1 MSNTQLDVPENTVFC
16 QIDHMIG
23 SDPLSRTHRV
33 HALLILMC
41 LLITGCGGGGG
52 ESPEYS
58 VSGKIT
64 DASGTGV
71 PGVEIGISG
80 TQFPG
85 TVATSDSEGKWQAD
99 GLKGIV
105 TVTPR
110 LDGWFFT
117 PSFKKVDKA
126 ADDINFTA
134 TREPQEYSI
143 SGVVSDEQG
152 AGLADVTIKIAGEV
166 SKEAITGA
174 DGTWGTDGLTG
185 TVTVTPEK
193 EGWSFAPPSREVAQA
208 DSSLNFTGTP
218 DAGLLTV
225 ELNFLHSFPVAQ
237 EEGDFPE
244 SSATAKPSRLL
255 ADHGL
260 DFGLINSY
268 VPGQFIVMMDPALP
282 RAERERIL
290 SEAGYEILDT
300 LDVIAAHL
308 VTPKGYALF
317 AHQEET
323 HHMEALQ
330 VNPAVLAVEQNQ
342 LAYALELAFPNDPY
356 YYIIQ
361 CWHYDQIRLPQA
373 WAVTTGSRNVR
384 VAVLD
389 SGVDTDHPELAA
401 NLDLENAWDFTSE
414 GTAEDGHGH
423 GTHVT
428 GTIGAVTNNGAW
440 VAGVMWEV
448 DILPVKVLESNGK
461 GDTWMAANGILYAA
475 GLLNGQPDKPT
486 NPKRAQVINMSL
498 GTEGNSPTLEEAV
511 RLASAAGVILVA
523 GAGNENQPHLL
534 YPAAYPEVI
543 AVGATNSG
551 WVSGEFKTPT
561 RGSYSNYGD
570 PNLLM
575 APGGAGDH
583 LIYSTYID
591 GVYYGLPIAS
601 MTGTSMAAPHVT
613 GVIGLMVANGIH
625 HSSIRDIL
633 ERTAMKIGEP
643 YEYGHG
649 LVNAYWAVQAVES
662 VRVLQGLR
670 SGNRITEVAEE
681 MDVLLPAQGEYTM
694 EIQAGVWQLIAWVDV
709 NGNDR
714 IDAGDYYAET
724 VPGSFAPG
732 ESVFWEAELEEIG
745 SDDDLYPIGLGALGT
760 LTVPRR

>member
-208 DSSLNFTGTP
+208 DSSVNFTGTP

-440 VAGVMWEV
+440 VAGV
-448 DILPVKVLESNGK
+448 
-461 GDTWMAANGILYAA
+461 
-475 GLLNGQPDKPT
+475 
-486 NPKRAQVINMSL
+486 
-498 GTEGNSPTLEEAV
+498 
-511 RLASAAGVILVA
+511 ILVA
-523 GAGNENQPHLL
+523 GAGSENQPHLL

-714 IDAGDYYAET
+714 IDAGDYYSET